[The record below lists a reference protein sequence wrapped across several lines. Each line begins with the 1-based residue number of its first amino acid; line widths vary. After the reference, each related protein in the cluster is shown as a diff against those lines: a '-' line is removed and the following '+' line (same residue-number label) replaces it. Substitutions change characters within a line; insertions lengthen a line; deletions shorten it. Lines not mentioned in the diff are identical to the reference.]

1 MSRSVLFFAF
11 LAVTGCESSPEL
23 FAPSS
28 LVDREDLWGSFL
40 HRVEVVE
47 AEPPLTPGATTAP
60 VQVIFSESEDFLYVV
75 DLDGEPHTL
84 RAVFPIDRRYAVDAD
99 GRLRLG
105 EDETP
110 NALRIGPQDRR
121 GAFGSELGLG
131 RIEPLPYFLPEDDA
145 RYWLPSIER
154 DEDTGAI
161 VRLELPSAYFD
172 HDAGAAFMVVHRFE
186 RVSE

>member
-11 LAVTGCESSPEL
+11 LAVTGCGSPEP

-28 LVDREDLWGSFL
+28 LIDREDLWETFL

-47 AEPPLTPGATTAP
+47 AEPPLTPGATSSP
-60 VQVIFSESEDFLYVV
+60 VRVIFSESEDLLYVINF
-75 DLDGEPHTL
+75 DGEPQAL
-84 RAVFPIDRRYAVDAD
+84 RAGFAIHGRYAVDSD

-105 EDETP
+105 EDETT
-110 NALRIGPQDRR
+110 NAMRIGPQDRR